1 MKHTLYRLF
10 ALLMVVS
17 MVAACAAPAATPT
30 ARPGPAARS
39 QPAAPTAAPA
49 QPTAAPAQPT
59 TAPAQPAAPTSKYKQ
74 APMLDADVASGK
86 LPPVDQ
92 RLPEQPLVVPD
103 GGQHRPVWRRVAA
116 RLHRPVGLQQ
126 LRPRGVRCAS

>member
-17 MVAACAAPAATPT
+17 MVAACAAPAATPP
-30 ARPGPAARS
+30 RPRLSLAAPA

-103 GGQHRPVWRRVAA
+103 GRQHRPVWRRVAA
-116 RLHRPVGLQQ
+116 WFHRPVGLQQ
-126 LRPRGVRCAS
+126 LRPRGV